1 MGAEEM
7 LTVTFQKFIALG
19 LFDSHERRETV
30 ERIQVR
36 ADVFGTRQECD
47 AAVRAASK

>member
-1 MGAEEM
+1 MGTEEM

-19 LFDSHERRETV
+19 LFDSHERRETALRV
-30 ERIQVR
+30 QVR

-47 AAVRAASK
+47 AVVTAASK